1 MFTGLVEEVGEVC
14 SIQGGQRSMVLT
26 VSAGRVL
33 EGVKTGDSIAVNGVC
48 LTVTRWRKGE
58 FETDVMPET
67 MAKTNLG
74 RLKPGSAVNLERAL
88 AVGDRMGGHFV
99 QGHVDGVGRIR
110 ARTPMENAV
119 LFEVEIPPNL
129 TRWMVE
135 KGSVA
140 VNGISLTVVSVAS
153 RSFTVSII
161 PHTLSHTQLQYAR
174 PGDEVNIECDMIAK
188 YVVQCLARQQ
198 GDDSLAEALKQSGF
212 TGGGDFHGSG

>member
-1 MFTGLVEEVGEVC
+1 MFTGLVEEVGEVR

-26 VSAGRVL
+26 VSARRVL

-110 ARTPMENAV
+110 VRTPMENAV

-174 PGDEVNIECDMIAK
+174 PGDEVNIECDMIGK

-212 TGGGDFHGSG
+212 TGGGDFHGSD